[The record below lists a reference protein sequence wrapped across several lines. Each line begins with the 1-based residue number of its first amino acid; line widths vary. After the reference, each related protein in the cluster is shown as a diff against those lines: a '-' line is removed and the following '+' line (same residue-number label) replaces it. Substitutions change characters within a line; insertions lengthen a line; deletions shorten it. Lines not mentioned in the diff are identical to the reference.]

1 MELLDRYLESVKK
14 HLPWQRQDD
23 IIAELRANLESQLE
37 EKEETL
43 GRPLTQ
49 AEAEEWLKQLGA
61 PIQVAAGYQPQQYLI
76 GPAFYPTYRY
86 VLKLACSW
94 ATIIYS
100 IVTVV
105 QVFATQ
111 NPSNTALLDAVLHLP
126 WVLMMAAAWVTLIFA
141 AIEFTVARGYV
152 VLPAL
157 CAPSPNW
164 TPGSLPPLT
173 HDAAAG
179 KKPRSFAQ
187 AVAEVVFGILFL
199 GWLLLIPQ
207 HPWLLMGPGAY
218 WLKTSPFELAPVW
231 VPFFWC
237 LVALNILQIGWNI
250 EALISGRWQRPQ
262 PLKQTVFKVLGLLPA
277 AIILTAPHQVVVLLR
292 HPETA
297 QMRDRL
303 QLDAIN
309 HYFHWSTEVIC
320 AIVVLQ
326 LVWSAIQLT
335 LNTYRKRA
343 AAMQ

>member
-23 IIAELRANLESQLE
+23 IVAELRANLESQLE
-37 EKEETL
+37 EKEEAL

-49 AEAEEWLKQLGA
+49 AEAEEWLKQLGT

-141 AIEFTVARGYV
+141 AIEFAVARGYV
-152 VLPAL
+152 ELPAQ
-157 CAPSPNW
+157 CAISPNW
-164 TPGSLPPLT
+164 TPGNLPPLA
-173 HDAAAG
+173 HGVVSG
-179 KKPRSFAQ
+179 KKPRSYAQ
-187 AVAEVVFGILFL
+187 AVAEVIFGILFL

-218 WLKTSPFELAPVW
+218 WLKTSPFALAPVW

-250 EALISGRWQRPQ
+250 EALLSGRWQRPH
-262 PLKQTVFKVLGLLPA
+262 PLKHAFFKVLGLVPA
-277 AIILTAPHQVVVLLR
+277 AILLTVPGKIVVLLR

-297 QMRDRL
+297 QSHDRL

-309 HYFHWSTEVIC
+309 LYFHWSTEVIC

>member
-37 EKEETL
+37 EKEEAL

-94 ATIIYS
+94 ATIIYA

-152 VLPAL
+152 VLPAF
-157 CAPSPNW
+157 CSPSPNW

-237 LVALNILQIGWNI
+237 LVAMNILQNGWNI

-262 PLKQTVFKVLGLLPA
+262 PLKQAVFKVLGLLPA

-320 AIVVLQ
+320 AIIVLQ
-326 LVWSAIQLT
+326 LVWSAVQLT
-335 LNTYRKRA
+335 LNHYRKRA